1 VANIVLE
8 VNRQVG
14 IDPGTLPRCR
24 LADLEGTSIPGAERV
39 CGEAEVGR
47 GRAWERLD
55 PPDAEFGSSAQL
67 AAFNARVHGHPGI
80 LVHGVFGTPIANTFT
95 MAFEL
100 KKSRGAGKNTFPTL
114 LSAEVPAAVQSAG
127 PLTGFELTLSG
138 RHAVNRGYLSASC
151 PAPSGFAGT
160 GATFPLLRLE
170 LGFEG
175 GAILSSNLLPSCT
188 PR

>member
-1 VANIVLE
+1 
-8 VNRQVG
+8 
-14 IDPGTLPRCR
+14 
-24 LADLEGTSIPGAERV
+24 
-39 CGEAEVGR
+39 
-47 GRAWERLD
+47 
-55 PPDAEFGSSAQL
+55 
-67 AAFNARVHGHPGI
+67 
-80 LVHGVFGTPIANTFT
+80 

-138 RHAVNRGYLSASC
+138 RHRATRDYLTARCLS
-151 PAPSGFAGT
+151 PSPETIA
-160 GATFPLLRLE
+160 PLLRLE